1 MPIKSLGS
9 HARSDGFLR
18 HFVASNEIATL
29 NVGGRARI
37 SNAASFHATPSPNP
51 IFGSG
56 DRKTFLGTFQLILTN
71 MAVDIRRMGK
81 AELDELNRSAREWRE
96 RNKSAQAVKDA
107 IPEPSQADIADPR
120 ETKTPPSTV
129 GEQIELL

>member
-1 MPIKSLGS
+1 MRRTI
-9 HARSDGFLR
+9 RST
-18 HFVASNEIATL
+18 AAKNEITTL

-37 SNAASFHATPSPNP
+37 RMPPPFALHRTRSSAQEAERLLLELFN
-51 IFGSG
+51 
-56 DRKTFLGTFQLILTN
+56 LYVTN

-96 RNKSAQAVKDA
+96 RNKPAQAVKDPV
-107 IPEPSQADIADPR
+107 PEPSQADIADPR

>member
-1 MPIKSLGS
+1 MPPPFAL
-9 HARSDGFLR
+9 HPARTRSSAQEAKDFSWN
-18 HFVASNEIATL
+18 FSTY
-29 NVGGRARI
+29 
-37 SNAASFHATPSPNP
+37 
-51 IFGSG
+51 
-56 DRKTFLGTFQLILTN
+56 TF

-96 RNKSAQAVKDA
+96 RDKPAQAVKDA

-120 ETKTPPSTV
+120 KTKTPPSTV

>member
-1 MPIKSLGS
+1 V
-9 HARSDGFLR
+9 ATVLR
-18 HFVASNEIATL
+18 HFVAYNEIATL

-37 SNAASFHATPSPNP
+37 RMQPPFALHPARTRSSAQEAERLLLDLFN
-51 IFGSG
+51 
-56 DRKTFLGTFQLILTN
+56 LYVTN

-96 RNKSAQAVKDA
+96 RNKPAQAAKDA
-107 IPEPSQADIADPR
+107 IPETSQADDPR

>member
-1 MPIKSLGS
+1 
-9 HARSDGFLR
+9 
-18 HFVASNEIATL
+18 
-29 NVGGRARI
+29 
-37 SNAASFHATPSPNP
+37 
-51 IFGSG
+51 
-56 DRKTFLGTFQLILTN
+56 

-96 RNKSAQAVKDA
+96 RNKPAQAAKDA
-107 IPEPSQADIADPR
+107 IPETSQADDPR

>member
-1 MPIKSLGS
+1 MEL
-9 HARSDGFLR
+9 FNLY
-18 HFVASNEIATL
+18 V
-29 NVGGRARI
+29 
-37 SNAASFHATPSPNP
+37 
-51 IFGSG
+51 
-56 DRKTFLGTFQLILTN
+56 TN

-96 RNKSAQAVKDA
+96 RNKPAQAVKDA